1 MKDDQVTTRWTMTV
15 PEAAALLGISKGQ
28 GYMAARTGEL
38 LTIRIGKRI
47 LVPVAALERLLQ
59 GSSPHEAI
67 LTTVG
72 SKRVIAFYEPDNGR
86 CAVHAVVYEMADA
99 YTGATTAARVR
110 ISLNPREMVHIDSA
124 DNKSLNLQCGSNAET
139 LSVVDND
146 ELVAFGLTIQPPEQ
160 FMRANT
166 SGF

>member
-1 MKDDQVTTRWTMTV
+1 MFPLSHKHFTKFAVAGAFV
-15 PEAAALLGISKGQ
+15 ALTAVSFSIP
-28 GYMAARTGEL
+28 ARAGEL
-38 LTIRIGKRI
+38 VENSG
-47 LVPVAALERLLQ
+47 PV
-59 GSSPHEAI
+59 GPHEAI

-72 SKRVIAFYEPDNGR
+72 SKRVIAFYEPDNGH

-160 FMRANT
+160 FMRANA

>member
-1 MKDDQVTTRWTMTV
+1 MFPLSHKHFTKFAVAGAFV
-15 PEAAALLGISKGQ
+15 ALTAVSFSIP
-28 GYMAARTGEL
+28 ARAGEL
-38 LTIRIGKRI
+38 VENSG
-47 LVPVAALERLLQ
+47 PV
-59 GSSPHEAI
+59 GPHVAI

-124 DNKSLNLQCGSNAET
+124 DNKSLNLQCGSNAQT
-139 LSVVDND
+139 LSAVDDD
-146 ELVAFGLTIQPPEQ
+146 ELVAFGITIQQSEQ
-160 FMRANT
+160 FMRANA